1 VTILIHHA
9 AYLVRTADRVEREL
23 DLLIEGNRIAGIGH
37 FDPQPGWDVIEA
49 AGCAVIPGLI
59 NAHTHL
65 YQNFL
70 KGLNDG
76 VPLVEWCS
84 EVLYPASD
92 VIHQDH
98 WNAGDERLGYAW
110 SLIAALEMIQGG
122 VTCCINMDMT
132 MDAVFQAWVDIG
144 LRGVGAVTLSDR
156 WIPEQLRRAPE
167 LGRAEAIGYVQRWHN
182 QPAGK
187 GRIQIVLAP
196 STPFLASPDLLAWV
210 REQRDRLGVGLQ
222 IHVAETRYEIGQVAQ
237 ETGMTPL
244 RYLDSL
250 GLVDERLSAVHC
262 VHLDEED
269 IQLIQARGVT
279 PIYNPKSNM
288 KLGSGIAPMA
298 EMVRRRIPVALACD
312 GAASNDLLDMFEEMR
327 AAALLQKV
335 AAGDP
340 AVISAA
346 DVFRMAT
353 ENGARACKTDAGVL
367 EPGRLADLAL
377 VDLRRP
383 HLIPVHD
390 IMNSL
395 VYCAK
400 AADVKTTIIDGQ
412 VVMRDRR
419 LVTMD
424 ETYILNLADYWGRN
438 LRRRSMQSELYP
450 ASEGC
455 RSA

>member
-1 VTILIHHA
+1 VTILIHRA
-9 AYLVRTADRVEREL
+9 AYLVRSASRVERDV

-37 FDPQPGWDVIEA
+37 FELQPGWDVIEA

-76 VPLVEWCS
+76 VPLVEWCA
-84 EVLYPASD
+84 EVLYPAAD

-110 SLIAALEMIQGG
+110 SLAGALEMIQGG
-122 VTCCINMDMT
+122 TTCCINMDMT
-132 MDAVFQAWVDIG
+132 MDAVFQAWADIG
-144 LRGVGAVTLSDR
+144 LRGVGAITLSDR
-156 WIPEQLRRAPE
+156 WIPDKLRRQPE
-167 LGRAEAIGYVQRWHN
+167 VSRAEALGYVERWHKT
-182 QPAGK
+182 PAGK
-187 GRIQIVLAP
+187 GRIQTVLAP
-196 STPFLASPDLLAWV
+196 STPFLASPDLLNWT
-210 REQRDRLGVGLQ
+210 RQQRDRLDVGVQ
-222 IHVAETRYEIGQVAQ
+222 IHVAETRYEIGQIAQ
-237 ETGMTPL
+237 EAGATPL
-244 RYLDSL
+244 RLLDRF
-250 GLVDERLSAVHC
+250 GLLDDRLTAVHC

-269 IQLIQARGVT
+269 MRLIQARGVT

-288 KLGSGIAPMA
+288 KLGSGIAPMV
-298 EMVRRRIPVALACD
+298 ELLRRGVPVALGND
-312 GAASNDLLDMFEEMR
+312 GAASNDLLDMWEEMR
-327 AAALLQKV
+327 VAALLQKV

-340 AVISAA
+340 SVISAA

-353 ENGARACKTDAGVL
+353 ECGARACKTDAGLL

-377 VDLRRP
+377 VNLRRP
-383 HLIPVHD
+383 HLLPIHD
-390 IMNSL
+390 VMNTL

-419 LVTMD
+419 LVTLD
-424 ETYILNLADYWGRN
+424 EDYILNLADHWGRN
-438 LRRRSMQSELYP
+438 LRRRSLQSELYP
-450 ASEGC
+450 AGKGRASE
-455 RSA
+455 